1 MYLLVAKIRLLI
13 FVFISNTFPS
23 STMYSAIDPLLQ
35 IDDLVVVVVGIHLR
49 WWSPLPWTVDAKPI
63 AIEIK
68 IVAEIEK
75 QELHFAISWKGIYT
89 NKLSFPLGFLE
100 LMVSVG
106 FFSLFIVM
114 ILCCVRKWAHKV
126 SQQPRLTELKTWA
139 TIHDWLWCCV
149 LFTKLPFLFF

>member
-1 MYLLVAKIRLLI
+1 
-13 FVFISNTFPS
+13 
-23 STMYSAIDPLLQ
+23 MYSAIDPLLQ

-68 IVAEIEK
+68 IVAEIKK

-89 NKLSFPLGFLE
+89 NKLSFSLGFLK

-106 FFSLFIVM
+106 FYSLSIKMV
-114 ILCCVRKWAHKV
+114 LCCVCKWAYKV
-126 SQQPRLTELKTWA
+126 SQQLRLTELKTWA